1 MEISL
6 GLRKVS
12 LFFCSSLF
20 WGFGTDWSVKTTAMY
35 ARVFYP
41 DGSGDF
47 ETSHGLDN
55 EALDLPSEDLDAAT
69 RKTIELVNSGWNPFA

>member
-1 MEISL
+1 
-6 GLRKVS
+6 
-12 LFFCSSLF
+12 
-20 WGFGTDWSVKTTAMY
+20 MY

-69 RKTIELVNSGWNPFA
+69 RKTIELVNSGWNPFAERR

>member
-1 MEISL
+1 MEILL
-6 GLRKVS
+6 GLRDVSFWS
-12 LFFCSSLF
+12 LFLWSSE
-20 WGFGTDWSVKTTAMY
+20 TDQGTAMY

-55 EALDLPSEDLDAAT
+55 KALDLPSEDLDAAT
-69 RKTIELVNSGWNPFA
+69 RKTIEMVNNGWNPFA